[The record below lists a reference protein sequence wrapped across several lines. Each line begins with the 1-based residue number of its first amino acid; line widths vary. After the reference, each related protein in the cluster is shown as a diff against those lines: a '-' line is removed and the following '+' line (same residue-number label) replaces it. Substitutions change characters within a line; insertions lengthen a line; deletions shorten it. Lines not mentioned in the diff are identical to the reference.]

1 MLDKLRG
8 DWRRGRALKALKLGE
23 RQYWEWESETDAGRV
38 CANLTFFAEGET
50 LVLRFLEIWAKEAEL
65 GTGRQRADLGLPGAR
80 RFLGIVS
87 DLAADTGFT
96 RVRVSGQRTRQRRKK
111 GQRVEFDV
119 ERYRRRA

>member
-1 MLDKLRG
+1 MLSKLRA

-23 RQYWEWESETDAGRV
+23 RQYWEWDSETDAGTL
-38 CANLTFFAEGET
+38 CANLTFSAEGDT
-50 LVLRFLEIWAKEAEL
+50 LVLRFLEIWAREVEL
-65 GTGRQRADLGLPGAR
+65 ERGTHRADLGLPGAR

-87 DLAADTGFT
+87 ELAADAGFT

-111 GQRVEFDV
+111 AQRVEFDV